1 MATLDSALSLTLFAS
16 HRFSNNHRYS
26 PKPHDSIKFHPSLHN
41 NLFFS
46 SKSLSFSTSTSLCFQ
61 LCSALQEAPPPTS
74 EEKTEQNQTKTTNLK
89 TKLFVFNL
97 PWTLSAVDIKELFAQ
112 CGNVT
117 DVEIIK
123 SKDGRSKGFCFV
135 TMATGEEAMDAVNKF
150 DSYKSLNVSFKLE
163 GELDA
168 TIRLLPRDV
177 KIMSSNL
184 GNGLS
189 TCWGRVRSS
198 TLPRW
203 PYPTLVGALSTGL
216 PFFNVSLKFC
226 MLTIL
231 LTKNCLIQEISGRI
245 LRVEFSKRFK
255 KPSPARPPGPPL
267 GETRHVIF
275 ATNVAWKARS
285 THFRDFIT
293 ENFKQPVSARVVFDS
308 PTGRSAGYAFASFLT
323 KEDAEAAIS
332 ALDGKELMGRPLHLK
347 FSERKVKEAGSKQDD
362 NNTQLE
368 DSADDAQLEEDTD
381 DAQPEDNTDDTQ
393 LEDDNDDAQPEDDQL
408 IES

>member
-150 DSYKSLNVSFKLE
+150 DSY
-163 GELDA
+163 
-168 TIRLLPRDV
+168 
-177 KIMSSNL
+177 
-184 GNGLS
+184 
-189 TCWGRVRSS
+189 
-198 TLPRW
+198 
-203 PYPTLVGALSTGL
+203 
-216 PFFNVSLKFC
+216 
-226 MLTIL
+226 
-231 LTKNCLIQEISGRI
+231 EISGRI

>member
-1 MATLDSALSLTLFAS
+1 MATLDSALSLTVFAS
-16 HRFSNNHRYS
+16 HRFSNNHRFS
-26 PKPHDSIKFHPSLHN
+26 PKPLDSIKFHPSLQN

-46 SKSLSFSTSTSLCFQ
+46 SKSFSFSTSTSLCFQ
-61 LCSALQEAPPPTS
+61 LCSALQEAPSPTS

-97 PWTLSAVDIKELFAQ
+97 PWTLSAVDIKELFSQ

-150 DSYKSLNVSFKLE
+150 DSY
-163 GELDA
+163 
-168 TIRLLPRDV
+168 
-177 KIMSSNL
+177 
-184 GNGLS
+184 
-189 TCWGRVRSS
+189 
-198 TLPRW
+198 
-203 PYPTLVGALSTGL
+203 
-216 PFFNVSLKFC
+216 
-226 MLTIL
+226 
-231 LTKNCLIQEISGRI
+231 EISGRI
-245 LRVEFSKRFK
+245 LRVEFAKRFK
-255 KPSPARPPGPPL
+255 KPSPLRPPGPPP

-332 ALDGKELMGRPLHLK
+332 ALDGKELMGRPLRLK
-347 FSERKVKEAGSKQDD
+347 FSERNAKEAASKQDD
-362 NNTQLE
+362 
-368 DSADDAQLEEDTD
+368 
-381 DAQPEDNTDDTQ
+381 DDTQ
-393 LEDDNDDAQPEDDQL
+393 LEDGAINAQLEDGAINAQPEDDTGDNQL